1 MEQEQQATIA
11 GQQGKAVTTALVQE
25 SCAMSGQGGT
35 AASAV
40 ARIAAPGRDISAIMV
55 GQQSAAAAARQGLIG
70 HQSAKT
76 LRSVKK

>member
-11 GQQGKAVTTALVQE
+11 GQQGKAVTEAFVQE

-40 ARIAAPGRDISAIMV
+40 ARIAAPACHQVGTSAPLWDSRVPQQQPDRD
-55 GQQSAAAAARQGLIG
+55 
-70 HQSAKT
+70 
-76 LRSVKK
+76 